1 VISTSGNLSV
11 RWDNITDKPDFKPVA
26 TSGDYN
32 DLINKLKP
40 GKDVSISE
48 DNVISIAID
57 SDSLEQSLTT
67 LQSNID
73 KEAATARAAETKL
86 GNDIATEKNR
96 AQSAE

>member
-1 VISTSGNLSV
+1 
-11 RWDNITDKPDFKPVA
+11 
-26 TSGDYN
+26 
-32 DLINKLKP
+32 
-40 GKDVSISE
+40 
-48 DNVISIAID
+48 VISIAID
-57 SDSLEQSLTT
+57 SDSLEQSLAT